1 MAPTPPLHCSHI
13 PTAYRPCRAFLWRG
27 CLVAFCKQ
35 PFHFAVEA
43 GCNGGFRFTG
53 GETEGLPDAHLDGA
67 GAEPALVACL
77 EFAQAS
83 GCWQS
88 SAAQWCCLLPCAAW
102 ANSRQA
108 TSAGSAPAPSRCAS
122 GSPSVS
128 PPVNL
133 KPPLQP
139 ASTAKWN
146 GCLQKATR
154 QPLQRKARHGR
165 YAVGIWEQCSGGVG
179 AIARPG
185 VQSPDSGKPLERFR
199 PGCLQLRWMSVVSH
213 ALRKE

>member
-77 EFAQAS
+77 EFAQA
-83 GCWQS
+83 
-88 SAAQWCCLLPCAAW
+88 AQGNRQYHCAALLC
-102 ANSRQA
+102 Q
-108 TSAGSAPAPSRCAS
+108 
-122 GSPSVS
+122 
-128 PPVNL
+128 
-133 KPPLQP
+133 QP
-139 ASTAKWN
+139 DAWAKWRELAF
-146 GCLQKATR
+146 G
-154 QPLQRKARHGR
+154 
-165 YAVGIWEQCSGGVG
+165 
-179 AIARPG
+179 
-185 VQSPDSGKPLERFR
+185 
-199 PGCLQLRWMSVVSH
+199 
-213 ALRKE
+213 